1 MKQRNDQRK
10 PSHAGTMELSFQC
23 TCKILQRDVHPHA
36 RLAGGTAVGS
46 SSPRSD
52 THSCPRAHTW
62 THTWGEAHTLGHI
75 VTLPPALPPGLDDL
89 LNSSNYQA
97 LTDRQ
102 IRPEQGCWGLHGRSD
117 PETQTQRDKH
127 GFPRERRKW
136 KKADIS
142 PGNSAINYSQNI
154 YMQSSSDQTKIILL
168 FQGDWWVRLH
178 PLLIHTHTHAH
189 ILTFFAAQSCSFTSL
204 DNNNI
209 LLMSK
214 RHFG

>member
-1 MKQRNDQRK
+1 MRGSRVARPWEAAVPGPTRIPVPARTREHTPEERRTRWDTW
-10 PSHAGTMELSFQC
+10 SHS
-23 TCKILQRDVHPHA
+23 
-36 RLAGGTAVGS
+36 
-46 SSPRSD
+46 
-52 THSCPRAHTW
+52 
-62 THTWGEAHTLGHI
+62 
-75 VTLPPALPPGLDDL
+75 PPALPPGLDDL

-142 PGNSAINYSQNI
+142 PENSAINYSQNI

-178 PLLIHTHTHAH
+178 PLLIHTHTRTHTD
-189 ILTFFAAQSCSFTSL
+189 IFCSS
-204 DNNNI
+204 I
-209 LLMSK
+209 V
-214 RHFG
+214 

>member
-1 MKQRNDQRK
+1 MGTNLSQLSNCKLKKRFESTNLSATVMKQRNDQRK
-10 PSHAGTMELSFQC
+10 PAHAGTMELSFQC

-136 KKADIS
+136 KK
-142 PGNSAINYSQNI
+142 
-154 YMQSSSDQTKIILL
+154 
-168 FQGDWWVRLH
+168 
-178 PLLIHTHTHAH
+178 
-189 ILTFFAAQSCSFTSL
+189 LTFHQRILPLITVRIFTCSPHQTRLRLFCSFRVTDESAS
-204 DNNNI
+204 I
-209 LLMSK
+209 LS
-214 RHFG
+214 